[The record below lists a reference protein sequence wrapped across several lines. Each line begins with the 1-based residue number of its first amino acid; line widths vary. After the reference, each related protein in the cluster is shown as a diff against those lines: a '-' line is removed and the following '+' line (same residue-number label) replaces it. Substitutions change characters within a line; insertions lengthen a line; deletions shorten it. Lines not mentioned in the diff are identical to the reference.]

1 MTTPSQTQA
10 STGLSFRRW
19 FNGLERDQRS
29 VVIAYL
35 MIFVLIALGTAFI
48 TPNFSSPTFL
58 IQQLR
63 QAAFLGIIAA
73 GQMVVILTG
82 NIDLSVSWTLNLAAV
97 LATSVAAGQDGRLL
111 EGVLAG
117 LGVGVG
123 VGLINGIGVAYL
135 RVPSMVLTLGINAL
149 LKGLIVVYNG
159 SAPQFQQAP
168 PFLSWLATTV
178 LGGVVPV
185 VVLLWASISVV
196 TYIVLN
202 RSTLGRKTYAVG
214 NNEIATYLSG
224 VRTRR
229 VLVGAFV
236 LSGLMNALAGL
247 LIAGNAGRSFNEMG
261 ETFLL
266 PAIAAV
272 VVGGTSILGGSGKYL
287 GTIAG
292 VILIRLL
299 DSGLN
304 IAQVAPAVKDITFG
318 VVILGMLFLYGRAE
332 KVRE

>member
-1 MTTPSQTQA
+1 MAASQTQD
-10 STGLSFRRW
+10 SKGFSLRRW
-19 FNGLERDQRS
+19 FDGLERDQRS

-35 MIFVLIALGTAFI
+35 MIFVLIMLGSIFI
-48 TPNFSSPTFL
+48 TPNFASPTFL

-73 GQMVVILTG
+73 GQMAVILTG

-111 EGVLAG
+111 EGVFVG

-123 VGLINGIGVAYL
+123 VGLVNGIGVAYL

-185 VVLLWASISVV
+185 VVLLWAAISVV
-196 TYIVLN
+196 NYIVLN

-236 LSGLMNALAGL
+236 LSGVMNALAGL

-261 ETFLL
+261 EPFLL

-272 VVGGTSILGGSGKYL
+272 VVGGTSILGGSGRYL

-304 IAQVAPAVKDITFG
+304 IAQVPPAMRDITFG

>member
-1 MTTPSQTQA
+1 MTTSVGKPGVSV
-10 STGLSFRRW
+10 RRW
-19 FNGLERDQRS
+19 FNGLEREQRG

-35 MIFVLIALGTAFI
+35 MILVLIILGTIFV
-48 TPNFSSPTFL
+48 TPNFASPTFL

-97 LATSVAAGQDGRLL
+97 LATSVAVGQDSRML
-111 EGVLAG
+111 EGVVVG
-117 LGVGVG
+117 LGVGAM
-123 VGLINGIGVAYL
+123 VGLVNGIGVAYL
-135 RVPSMVLTLGINAL
+135 RVPSMVLTLGINVL
-149 LKGLIVVYNG
+149 LKGIIVVYNG
-159 SAPQFQQAP
+159 SAPKFEQAP
-168 PFLSWLATTV
+168 PFLSWMATHI

-185 VVLLWASISVV
+185 VVLCWVIISIVNYV
-196 TYIVLN
+196 VLN

-214 NNEIATYLSG
+214 NNEVATYLSG
-224 VRTRR
+224 VRTPR
-229 VLVGAFV
+229 VLIGAFI
-236 LSGLMNALAGL
+236 LSGVMNALAGL

-261 ETFLL
+261 EPFLL

-299 DSGLN
+299 DSALN
-304 IAQVAPAVKDITFG
+304 IVQVPPAMRDITFG
-318 VVILGMLFLYGRAE
+318 LVILAMLFLYGRAE

>member
-1 MTTPSQTQA
+1 M
-10 STGLSFRRW
+10 STSTVPEAKFSARRW
-19 FNGLERDQRS
+19 FNQLEREQRS
-29 VVIAYL
+29 VIIAYGL
-35 MIFVLIALGTAFI
+35 IFVLIILGTLFVS
-48 TPNFSSPTFL
+48 PNFSSPTFL

-63 QAAFLGIIAA
+63 QASFLGIIAA

-97 LATSVAAGQDGRLL
+97 LATSVAAGQN
-111 EGVLAG
+111 ENMAAGVAVG
-117 LGVGVG
+117 LGVGAL
-123 VGLINGIGVAYL
+123 VGLVNGVGVAYL

-149 LKGLIVVYNG
+149 LKGIIVVYNG
-159 SAPQFQQAP
+159 SAPKFEQAP
-168 PFLSWLATTV
+168 PFLSWLATEI

-185 VVLLWASISVV
+185 AVLLWAVISIVNY
-196 TYIVLN
+196 TVLN

-224 VRTRR
+224 VRTPR
-229 VLVGAFV
+229 VLIGAFV
-236 LSGLMNALAGL
+236 LSGVMNALAGL
-247 LIAGNAGRSFNEMG
+247 MLAGNAGRSFNEMG
-261 ETFLL
+261 EPFLL

-272 VVGGTSILGGSGKYL
+272 VIGGTSILGGSGKYL

-299 DSGLN
+299 DSALN
-304 IAQVAPAVKDITFG
+304 IVQVPPAMRDITFG
-318 VVILGMLFLYGRAE
+318 LVILSMLFLYGRAE